1 MERRR
6 SYTQYMPQ
14 LLVLDMDY
22 SVGESGL
29 REVQPSTSST
39 HDKGRRRSHLQGE
52 SSEAHSPVKKPR
64 RDTTQGTNSEQ
75 IVLNEVKKIMEQLN
89 GSLNKEDGFHV
100 FLKAKIKDLKRDKRE
115 LVGVFGKTGAGKSSL
130 INAIIGE
137 EDLLPSGDTTACT
150 AVMVKLEAVRNV
162 RKPKYEAEI
171 EFITKE
177 IRKMKRMNIIVTL
190 IKKLSAFYG
199 EEWKNIPAEN
209 FMDRK
214 HFREIPEFLNSER
227 MILTCKSV
235 KDLSEKVVK
244 YTKKDSS
251 DEEGGELHRAFWPL
265 VKCVTVRVP
274 SYDLQHVTLV
284 DLPGSGDNNKSRN
297 TMWRE
302 IVKRCSTVWNVAEIN
317 RAASDEAPW
326 EILESASSLMG
337 NGGECQQILFI
348 CTKSDII
355 KNRNNSADNVRKEI
369 NERNMRVKQHVKKE
383 FNKTK
388 KIKKHFGDE
397 CLEVFTVSSQEFLQR
412 KLLEPEDTEIP
423 KLQEFLRNLND
434 SHSETLNYV
443 SGALGIL
450 SLIEGA
456 RSGAVTDTKTK
467 LRSDLEK
474 KLNELD
480 EIRKPMEETYKA
492 FEKCL
497 TEGVEE
503 SETSCEKLLNRFL
516 YPRQQTGRGFH
527 KILKS
532 VAKNGGIYKPK
543 KGKHININVLLA
555 SPLTERIDNEFKKTF
570 PNERKLEP
578 FNGVISTF
586 SLGTKGLTK
595 KYKGVELQLTFLKT
609 EEEKIKTELSK
620 YIREKKKKI
629 YNSLT
634 ETIQDTMQKCYEETA
649 GFTGPGTLENMRK
662 TLEKHVCDSK
672 NIMFKQA
679 KYAMLEQLKELM
691 DYVLKKLDKTLKE
704 SIELSQTDDQSLADI
719 SAQLV
724 QVEKYYHHLKD
735 GTDQTE
741 VDDMDTEASRDQTS
755 PSEENPERN
764 IPAEK
769 DVAGEKKLFKIRTQ
783 FIDRVSEPNL
793 DKLLDELLQHR
804 VINDGEMQAAREMTK
819 ANKGQEL
826 VDMVRR
832 KGSKASEILIS
843 ALCEVD
849 PFLSK
854 ELNLM

>member
-1 MERRR
+1 
-6 SYTQYMPQ
+6 
-14 LLVLDMDY
+14 MDY
-22 SVGESGL
+22 SVGECGL
-29 REVQPSTSST
+29 KEVQPSTSST
-39 HDKGRRRSHLQGE
+39 HDKGRKRSHPQGE
-52 SSEAHSPVKKPR
+52 SSEAHSPVKKPW

-75 IVLNEVKKIMEQLN
+75 IVLNEVKKIMEQLKD
-89 GSLNKEDGFHV
+89 SLNKEDGFHV
-100 FLKAKIKDLKRDKRE
+100 FLKKKIKDLKRDKRE
-115 LVGVFGKTGAGKSSL
+115 VVGVFGETGAGKSSL
-130 INAIIGE
+130 INAIIGKK
-137 EDLLPSGDTTACT
+137 DLLPSGRVSACT
-150 AVMVKLEAVRNV
+150 AVMIKLEFNMC
-162 RKPKYEAEI
+162 KQNNEAEI
-171 EFITKE
+171 EFIPKE
-177 IRKMKRMNIIVTL
+177 EWEEELRYVSENKTDQEDEEDEYYCDIVE
-190 IKKLSAFYG
+190 KLSAFYG

-209 FMDRK
+209 LMDRK
-214 HFREIPEFLNSER
+214 HFREIPEFLNSR
-227 MILTCKSV
+227 RKILPCRSV
-235 KDLSEKVVK
+235 QDLSEKVVK
-244 YTKKDSS
+244 YTRNGSS
-251 DEEGGELHRAFWPL
+251 DKKGGEVKKWYWPL
-265 VKCVTVRVP
+265 VKCVTLRVP
-274 SYDLQHVTLV
+274 SYDLHHVTLV
-284 DLPGSGDNNKSRN
+284 DLPGSGDNNKSRDR
-297 TMWRE
+297 MWTE
-302 IVKRCSTVWNVAEIN
+302 VVKSCSTVWIVTEIN
-317 RAASDEAPW
+317 RAPSKKETWD
-326 EILESASSLMG
+326 ILESASSLMG

-348 CTKSDII
+348 CTKSDVPDSSTNGREEII
-355 KNRNNSADNVRKEI
+355 QRNIETKEA
-369 NERNMRVKQHVKKE
+369 VKSK

-397 CLEVFTVSSQEFLQR
+397 CLEVFTVSSQEFLQT

-434 SHSETLNYV
+434 NHSETLNYV

-450 SLIEGA
+450 SMIQGA

-543 KGKHININVLLA
+543 KGKQININVLLA
-555 SPLTERIDNEFKKTF
+555 SPLTDSIEEEFKKTF

-578 FNGVISTF
+578 FNGIINTF
-586 SLGTKGLTK
+586 SLGTEGLTE

-620 YIREKKKKI
+620 YIREEKKKI
-629 YNSLT
+629 YTGLT
-634 ETIQDTMQKCYEETA
+634 ETIQDTMQKCYEEAA

-679 KYAMLEQLKELM
+679 KYTMLEQLKELM
-691 DYVLKKLDKTLKE
+691 EYVLKKLDKTLKE
-704 SIELSQTDDQSLADI
+704 SIELSQTDDQSLPDV
-719 SAQLV
+719 SAQLE

-741 VDDMDTEASRDQTS
+741 VDDMDTEASGDQTS

-764 IPAEK
+764 IPPEK
-769 DVAGEKKLFKIRTQ
+769 DVPGEKKLFKIRTQ